1 MNEKYLGFHSALF
14 SIFKIWK
21 KTQKQTNKKKKNQKA
36 TVTREGQSKQTDWN
50 TEEGGEKSLQTSV
63 SVSDAVLQLI

>member
-1 MNEKYLGFHSALF
+1 MRSIWVFIQLCSAFSKYG
-14 SIFKIWK
+14 K
-21 KTQKQTNKKKKNQKA
+21 KPRNKQTKKNNQKA

>member
-1 MNEKYLGFHSALF
+1 MEKNPE
-14 SIFKIWK
+14 
-21 KTQKQTNKKKKNQKA
+21 TNKQKKKNQKA